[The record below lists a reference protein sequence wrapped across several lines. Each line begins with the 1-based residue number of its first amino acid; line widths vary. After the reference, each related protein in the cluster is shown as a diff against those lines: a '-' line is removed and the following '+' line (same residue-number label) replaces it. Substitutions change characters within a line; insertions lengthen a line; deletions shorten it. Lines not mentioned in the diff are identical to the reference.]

1 MRGTDLKELW
11 LEEPLG
17 ERPLQPSDLPLSI
30 GGPGASVVIPGCAP
44 GEVRARMAVGID
56 GLTVVPQPGTGP
68 DALDGV
74 DIKLEDKNGRPTIV
88 VRHAGV
94 ANVTRPP
101 QFEGRS
107 ADAADPQG
115 DRQPIVV
122 VDYAPRVR
130 RAATPARRT
139 WNWTGPARWAGAAA
153 VLLVL
158 GYLLTATSVEV
169 ATSPE
174 TDPDGVDF
182 VGTLLDIG
190 IAGRHMVPPGDYEL
204 EVEAEGY
211 APARQP
217 VTVGRESGQR
227 VVVALVRLPGRVA
240 FDTGGVAATLAVDGA
255 AIGPLP
261 GEYELKAG
269 TRELLIEAPRHAQFR
284 SRFDVAGGGERQQV
298 QVKLE
303 PQFARLSVTSVP
315 AGAIVWADDV
325 ELGPTPLETELD
337 AGRYTLAILH
347 PDFRRFESPITVR
360 AGEPQAIGPVELG
373 MPDGRLVVQSRPSGA
388 DVSIGGQYRGR
399 TPLNV
404 GVAPGMPQEV
414 LLTLAGHAPVTQSVS
429 VESRAERRLSIELT
443 PVLGDVRVQGEPPDA
458 QLFVDGASRGPANQ
472 TLSLSAAPHVIEVR
486 KAGLETFRAT
496 ITPREGQPQ
505 VVEYVLRT
513 PGEARVAG
521 LPARRSTALGQE
533 LVLVNGG
540 RFTMGSG
547 RREPGRRS
555 NETERVVEFKRPFY
569 LAKYQVTN
577 KEFREFRADHMSGIF
592 KDESLDLDRQPV
604 ARVSWQDAAAFCN
617 WLSERDKLPP
627 AYVRRGDRLELSD
640 PVTTGYRLP
649 TEAEWEFAARFDG
662 RAATRKYPW
671 GDSLPVP
678 ARSGNWGDASAIYLT
693 PVTITGY
700 EDGARVTAPVGSYP
714 ANPLGIHDLGSNVQE
729 WTTDRYSIYVVG
741 PDHVSTDPVGPRAG
755 ESYVIRGAGWLT
767 GKVAELRNAARDS
780 GSSGR
785 PDLGFRIARYAE

>member
-11 LEEPLG
+11 LEDPLG

-56 GLTVVPQPGTGP
+56 GLTVVTQPGTGP

-74 DIKLEDKNGRPTIV
+74 DIKLEDKNGRATIV

-101 QFEGRS
+101 QFEGRP
-107 ADAADPQG
+107 ADVADPQG
-115 DRQPIVV
+115 DRQPIAV

-130 RAATPARRT
+130 KKAPPARRA
-139 WNWTGPARWAGAAA
+139 WSWAGPARWAGAAI

-174 TDPDGVDF
+174 TDPDDVNF

-255 AIGPLP
+255 AVGPLP

-284 SRFDVAGGGERQQV
+284 ARVDVSGGGERQEL

-315 AGAIVWADDV
+315 AGAIVWADD
-325 ELGPTPLETELD
+325 
-337 AGRYTLAILH
+337 
-347 PDFRRFESPITVR
+347 
-360 AGEPQAIGPVELG
+360 VELG

-404 GVAPGMPQEV
+404 GVAPGMLQEV

-443 PVLGDVRVQGEPPDA
+443 PVLGEVRVQGEPADA
-458 QLFVDGASRGPANQ
+458 QLFVDGASRGAANQ

-521 LPARRSTALGQE
+521 LPTRRNTALGQE

-540 RFTMGSG
+540 RFTMGSP

-569 LAKYQVTN
+569 LARHQVTN
-577 KEFREFRADHMSGIF
+577 KEFREFRADHLSGIF

-627 AYVRRGDRLELSD
+627 AYVRRGDRLELAE
-640 PVTTGYRLP
+640 PATTGYRLP

-700 EDGARVTAPVGSYP
+700 EDGARVTAQVGSYP
-714 ANPLGIHDLGSNVQE
+714 ANPLGIHDLGGNVQE

>member
-17 ERPLQPSDLPLSI
+17 ERPLTPSDLPLTI
-30 GGPGASVVIPGCAP
+30 GGPGCTVVIPGCAP
-44 GEVRARMAVGID
+44 DELRARAAVGID
-56 GLTVVPQPGTGP
+56 GLTVVPQPDMGP

-74 DIKLEDKNGRPTIV
+74 EITLEDRNGRPTIV
-88 VRHAGV
+88 VRHTGV
-94 ANVTRPP
+94 ANLTNPP
-101 QFEGRS
+101 QFEGRP

-115 DRQPIVV
+115 DRQPIAV

-130 RAATPARRT
+130 KKAQPVRRAWSWAA
-139 WNWTGPARWAGAAA
+139 PARWAGAAA

-158 GYLLTATSVEV
+158 GYLLTATSIEV

-174 TDPDGVDF
+174 TDPDDVDF

-204 EVEAEGY
+204 VVEAEGY
-211 APARQP
+211 ALARQP

-227 VVVALVRLPGRVA
+227 VVVALLRLPGRVA
-240 FDTGGVAATLAVDGA
+240 FDTGGVAATLAVDGTV
-255 AIGPLP
+255 IGPLP

-269 TRELLIEAPRHAQFR
+269 TRELLIEAPRHAPFR
-284 SRFDVAGGGERQQV
+284 VRVDVTGGGERQQQ

-315 AGAIVWADDV
+315 AGAVVWADDV

-360 AGEPQAIGPVELG
+360 AGEPQTIGPVELG
-373 MPDGRLVVQSRPSGA
+373 MPDGRLIVQSRPSGA

-399 TPLNV
+399 TPLTV
-404 GVAPGMPQEV
+404 AVAPGMPQQV
-414 LLTLAGHAPVTQSVS
+414 LLTLAGHAPATQSVA

-443 PVLGDVRVQGEPPDA
+443 PVLGEVRVQGEPADA
-458 QLFVDGASRGPANQ
+458 QLFVDGASRGAANQ
-472 TLSLSAAPHVIEVR
+472 TLSLSAAPHVIEIR
-486 KAGLETFRAT
+486 KAGLETYRAT

-505 VVEYVLRT
+505 LVEYALRT
-513 PGEARVAG
+513 AGEARVAAIAG
-521 LPARRSTALGQE
+521 RRSTVLGQE
-533 LVLVNGG
+533 LVLVTGG
-540 RFTMGSG
+540 RFTMGSP

-555 NETERVVEFKRPFY
+555 NETERIVELRRPFY
-569 LAKYQVTN
+569 LAKHQVTN
-577 KEFREFRADHMSGIF
+577 REFREFRSGHQSSIF

-604 ARVSWQDAAAFCN
+604 VRVTWQDAAAFCN

-627 AYVRRGDRLELSD
+627 AYVRRGDRLELAE
-640 PVTTGYRLP
+640 PATIGYRLP
-649 TEAEWEFAARFDG
+649 TEAEFEFAARFDG

-671 GDSLPVP
+671 GDGLPVP

-693 PVTITGY
+693 PVTISGY
-700 EDGARVTAPVGSYP
+700 EDGARVTANVGSYP
-714 ANPLGIHDLGSNVQE
+714 ANPLGIHDLGGNVQE

-741 PDHVSTDPVGPRAG
+741 PDHVSTDPMGPRAG
-755 ESYVIRGAGWLT
+755 ESYVIRGASWLT
-767 GKVAELRNAARDS
+767 GKVAELRAAVRDS

>member
-1 MRGTDLKELW
+1 MRGTDLTELW

-17 ERPLQPSDLPLSI
+17 ERPLQPSDLPLSV
-30 GGPGASVVIPGCAP
+30 GGFGADIVIPGCAA
-44 GEVRARMAVGID
+44 GELRARIAVTANGLVVSPEPAVG
-56 GLTVVPQPGTGP
+56 PN
-68 DALDGV
+68 ALDGV
-74 DIKLEDKNGRPTIV
+74 NISLEDRNGRATIV
-88 VRHAGV
+88 VRHAGI

-107 ADAADPQG
+107 PDAADPQG
-115 DRQPIVV
+115 DRQPIAV
-122 VDYAPRVR
+122 VDYAPRMRKAASPVR
-130 RAATPARRT
+130 RA
-139 WNWTGPARWAGAAA
+139 WNWTGPARWAGVAA

-158 GYLLTATSVEV
+158 GYLLTATPVEV
-169 ATSPE
+169 TTSPE
-174 TDPDGVDF
+174 TDPDDVNF
-182 VGTLLDIG
+182 AGTLLDIG
-190 IAGRHMVPPGDYEL
+190 IAGRYLVPPGNYQL
-204 EVEAEGY
+204 VVEAGGY
-211 APARQP
+211 ADARQP

-240 FDTGGVAATLAVDGA
+240 FDTGGVAATLAVDGTA
-255 AIGPLP
+255 VGPLP

-269 TRELLIEAPRHAQFR
+269 TRELLVEAPRHAEFR
-284 SRFDVAGGGERQQV
+284 MRFDVAGGGERQEL

-303 PQFARLSVTSVP
+303 PRFARLTVTSVP

-325 ELGPTPLETELD
+325 ELGPTPLETDLD

-347 PDFRRFESPITVR
+347 PEFRRFESPITVR

-373 MPDGRLVVQSRPSGA
+373 MPDGRLIVQSRPSGA

-399 TPLNV
+399 TPLSV

-414 LLTLAGHAPVTQSVS
+414 LLTLAGHAPARQRVA

-443 PVLGDVRVQGEPPDA
+443 PVLGEVRVRGEPADA
-458 QLFVDGASRGPANQ
+458 LLFVDGASRGAANQ
-472 TLSLSAAPHVIEVR
+472 TLSLPAAPHVIEVR

-513 PGEARVAG
+513 PGEARVAAI
-521 LPARRSTALGQE
+521 PARRTTALGQE
-533 LVLVNGG
+533 LVLVAGG
-540 RFTMGSG
+540 RFTMGSP

-555 NETERVVEFKRPFY
+555 NETERVVVLKRPFY
-569 LAKYQVTN
+569 LSKHQVTN
-577 KEFREFRADHMSGIF
+577 KEFREFRAEHQSGIF
-592 KDESLDLDRQPV
+592 KDESLDLDRQPAV
-604 ARVSWQDAAAFCN
+604 RVNWQDAAAFCN
-617 WLSERDKLPP
+617 WLSGRDKLPP
-627 AYVRRGDRLELSD
+627 AYARRGDRLELIE

-649 TEAEWEFAARFDG
+649 TEAEWEFAARHDG

-671 GDSLPVP
+671 GDGLPVP

-693 PVTITGY
+693 PTTITGY
-700 EDGARVTAPVGSYP
+700 EDGARVSAAVGSFP
-714 ANPLGIHDLGSNVQE
+714 ANPLGIHDLGGNVQE

-767 GKVAELRNAARDS
+767 GRVPELRVAARDL
-780 GSSGR
+780 GSTGR